1 MVQLLAER
9 PDGVLDVTGS
19 PRLVTLRLESLMRD
33 PSGISHA
40 YGQRRAFADEHMPV
54 PTGPGPRRSTQSIY
68 NTRLSEVLTS
78 HQYGYAATEYT
89 VQSPTDALTAL
100 SLSVSLV
107 SLSRSRARHN

>member
-1 MVQLLAER
+1 MVLTTVPNPIPSAMLLLRMRCGNLYSKTKEKCY
-9 PDGVLDVTGS
+9 GKYMFLLDVTGS

-68 NTRLSEVLTS
+68 NTRLSEVHTT
-78 HQYGYAATEYT
+78 HQY
-89 VQSPTDALTAL
+89 LL
-100 SLSVSLV
+100 
-107 SLSRSRARHN
+107 